1 VTKTSISIAWD
12 SVSEKTSRYLVWLRR
27 QSYNRRA
34 FASTVYELVQNST
47 AQAYTATD
55 LMVGTIYNFRVQA
68 LTADG
73 AVGNEYVFTYRT
85 DDDTANLSGM
95 SISAVEGI
103 ETRFTASHT
112 DCTASAVRTTWDG
125 TLQRLSS
132 RMRAWSEAW
141 RSPSS

>member
-1 VTKTSISIAWD
+1 MTKTSISIAWD

-73 AVGNEYVFTYRT
+73 TVGNEYVFTYRT
-85 DDDTANLSGM
+85 DDDTANLSGTP
-95 SISAVEGI
+95 SDRAEP
-103 ETRFTASHT
+103 RRTAP
-112 DCTASAVRTTWDG
+112 
-125 TLQRLSS
+125 
-132 RMRAWSEAW
+132 RAH
-141 RSPSS
+141 